1 MQPFQRDENQH
12 LTETLEI
19 VKRNIEFYT
28 KRVAEV
34 KKENDEL
41 NDSIT
46 PRDRELNSQMFVQ
59 LSISTAILE
68 HVQNSLRKNKAA
80 SSTPY
85 FGRIDYEETRSGLQE
100 SLYIGKNGVQGPEDS
115 IVVIDWRAPVAK
127 VYYENENGVGSYA
140 VPEGDPMEIDLV
152 LKRTFDIE
160 NAHLNG
166 YYDSDIASNDQLLV
180 KYLAKNKDIVLGDII
195 ATIQKEQ
202 DRIIRDTPYK
212 NIIVQGVA
220 GSGKTTVAMHRI
232 SHILYNYEKRYA
244 PEDFCIIGGSDML
257 LSYIASGLPEL
268 DVRGIK
274 QRRTDQFLTMQL
286 YEDWKKK
293 YKIIPAKPE
302 NDWKCRMD
310 YVRTLDHYL
319 QKVWLKLL
327 RPRAI
332 KDPQLG
338 EILSRDQMY
347 DLLQFRRDWSL
358 KRLEVLLND
367 TLQRRIRLLTD
378 YTPDDAEYDHFR
390 ALRKQKLKE
399 YKNYFKPTKSGLTA
413 QTHIGVLWG
422 SMPRRRV

>member
-1 MQPFQRDENQH
+1 
-12 LTETLEI
+12 
-19 VKRNIEFYT
+19 
-28 KRVAEV
+28 
-34 KKENDEL
+34 
-41 NDSIT
+41 
-46 PRDRELNSQMFVQ
+46 
-59 LSISTAILE
+59 
-68 HVQNSLRKNKAA
+68 
-80 SSTPY
+80 
-85 FGRIDYEETRSGLQE
+85 
-100 SLYIGKNGVQGPEDS
+100 
-115 IVVIDWRAPVAK
+115 
-127 VYYENENGVGSYA
+127 
-140 VPEGDPMEIDLV
+140 
-152 LKRTFDIE
+152 
-160 NAHLNG
+160 
-166 YYDSDIASNDQLLV
+166 
-180 KYLAKNKDIVLGDII
+180 
-195 ATIQKEQ
+195 
-202 DRIIRDTPYK
+202 
-212 NIIVQGVA
+212 
-220 GSGKTTVAMHRI
+220 MHRI

>member
-180 KYLAKNKDIVLGDII
+180 KYLAK
-195 ATIQKEQ
+195 T
-202 DRIIRDTPYK
+202 
-212 NIIVQGVA
+212 
-220 GSGKTTVAMHRI
+220 KTLCSA
-232 SHILYNYEKRYA
+232 
-244 PEDFCIIGGSDML
+244 
-257 LSYIASGLPEL
+257 
-268 DVRGIK
+268 
-274 QRRTDQFLTMQL
+274 
-286 YEDWKKK
+286 
-293 YKIIPAKPE
+293 
-302 NDWKCRMD
+302 
-310 YVRTLDHYL
+310 
-319 QKVWLKLL
+319 
-327 RPRAI
+327 
-332 KDPQLG
+332 
-338 EILSRDQMY
+338 ILSLPFKKSKTVLSATRPIKI
-347 DLLQFRRDWSL
+347 LL
-358 KRLEVLLND
+358 
-367 TLQRRIRLLTD
+367 
-378 YTPDDAEYDHFR
+378 YR
-390 ALRKQKLKE
+390 ALPAAE
-399 YKNYFKPTKSGLTA
+399 KP
-413 QTHIGVLWG
+413 
-422 SMPRRRV
+422 R